1 MSDMPKGYGKKQK
14 KPGARSIHGCNYD
27 CSGNGSGQYGI
38 LISAAKER
46 QLGRPLYDAAVTG
59 CHSPSLFAATTL
71 AAAASTILVIFFSLP
86 SMPKVW
92 IF

>member
-14 KPGARSIHGCNYD
+14 KPGARSVHGCNYN

-46 QLGRPLYDAAVTG
+46 QLGRPLYDSAVTG

-71 AAAASTILVIFFSLP
+71 AAAASTLLGIFFLLSSLP
-86 SMPKVW
+86 QGWV
-92 IF
+92 F